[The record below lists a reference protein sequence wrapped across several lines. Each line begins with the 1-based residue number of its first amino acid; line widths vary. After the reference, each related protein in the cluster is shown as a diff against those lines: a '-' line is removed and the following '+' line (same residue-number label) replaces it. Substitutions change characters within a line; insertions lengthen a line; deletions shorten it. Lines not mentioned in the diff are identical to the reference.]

1 MTCPTTGSIRSLA
14 SRTLLVLLTLIST
27 LDAAETNVC
36 TVAANPSG
44 FDHRQVTLKGIV
56 AGLSKSTSRSG
67 HKQMTFPLRT
77 SAAAVAWIMNG
88 TCGPKSGYR
97 LIAISP
103 AVGGAAGWAGDM
115 VQWRAPPE
123 IDVKLAAAPARR
135 RGRPPSGRTLVP
147 FRRG

>member
-1 MTCPTTGSIRSLA
+1 MREAGYRITADCSAPLKTYESCMKIADSSCAAQPEASIA
-14 SRTLLVLLTLIST
+14 TPI
-27 LDAAETNVC
+27 
-36 TVAANPSG
+36 
-44 FDHRQVTLKGIV
+44 GIE
-56 AGLSKSTSRSG
+56 S
-67 HKQMTFPLRT
+67 
-77 SAAAVAWIMNG
+77 AWIMNG

-147 FRRG
+147 FRRGSEPRRQPNQAN